1 MKVRFNRWYNA
12 VLTALLSILG
22 FGCSSEEPM
31 DMYGPPVEYGTPQA
45 DFILKYQVVK
55 GFYKSNDSVLQLVGK
70 ILREKYNLPWQDK
83 FLNKALESAQGKRNA
98 LIDIP
103 QFNYK
108 ENVETIY
115 DKFIENKFD
124 KMVNDVITHGLGM
137 YPLPFRDIIERYS

>member
-1 MKVRFNRWYNA
+1 MKQEKIYNA
-12 VLTALLSILG
+12 
-22 FGCSSEEPM
+22 FKNK
-31 DMYGPPVEYGTPQA
+31 A